1 MSGMTVN
8 TRSNVSDQTP
18 PLSGAGEYFDVAIA
32 GAGPAGL
39 ACAHAI
45 SAAAPTA
52 RLLLLEAGRP
62 LRRRP
67 CPVDRGRACTGCA
80 GICNVVSGFGGSM
93 HYGDGVKLSLL
104 PSGRRLVPHLGGPE
118 AAEAWCQQAFAWLT
132 GPLDSAP
139 PLVGEDLSP
148 WAVEAFAADEL
159 AIRSYPVAVLGESQ
173 LRQILIG
180 LHAELGPAVHLR
192 HDAELTTA
200 AAAAADGVVD
210 LRVRTRVG
218 VSVVRAGNLVLATG
232 RRGVASTAHLLH
244 QLGAEVEAPDI
255 SVGIRLEM
263 ATDVLDAIGGEH
275 PDLKI
280 SQHGAGERLKVKTF
294 CFCGGSNGGRIKFTN
309 YQDAF
314 GEPVITLD
322 GHETTE
328 RAAVDGRALAA
339 NFGLLAQVA
348 GRGDATAA
356 RESFLTGYRKLGAG
370 RPMVQSLKDFLNR
383 STEQPGWPELS
394 ARMPFTPSIADLRTG
409 PVHELFTAS
418 EHASLTAGATQLLG
432 AIQRYRRSGEPLAE
446 LAEQILVVAPELEF
460 LWGKP
465 RTDAS
470 CRIDGTPVYVVGDAA
485 GVAQGVVQA
494 AMTGLAAGSD
504 IAARLAAATGE

>member
-8 TRSNVSDQTP
+8 TRSNASDQIP
-18 PLSGAGEYFDVAIA
+18 PPSGAEYFNVAIA

-39 ACAHAI
+39 ACAHAVV
-45 SAAAPTA
+45 AAAPAA
-52 RLLLLEAGRP
+52 RVLLLEAGRP
-62 LRRRP
+62 LLRRP

-104 PSGRRLVPHLGGPE
+104 PSGRRLVPHLGGRQV
-118 AAEAWCQQAFAWLT
+118 AEAWCRQAFAWLT
-132 GPLDSAP
+132 GPLESAP
-139 PLVGEDLSP
+139 PLVGENLSP

-173 LRQILIG
+173 LRQVLTG
-180 LHAELGPAVHLR
+180 LHGELEHAVDLRHGAEL
-192 HDAELTTA
+192 A
-200 AAAAADGVVD
+200 AAATAGDGVD
-210 LRVRTRVG
+210 LRVRTRSGEYAVRVG
-218 VSVVRAGNLVLATG
+218 HLVLATG
-232 RRGVASTAHLLH
+232 RRGVAATEMLLH
-244 QLGAEVEAPDI
+244 RLGAEVEQPDI

-263 ATDVLDAIGGEH
+263 AVDVLDAIGGEH

-280 SQHGAGERLKVKTF
+280 SQYGAGERLKVKTF
-294 CFCGGSNGGRIKFTN
+294 CFCGGGNGGRIKFTN
-309 YQDAF
+309 YEGAF
-314 GEPVITLD
+314 GEPIITLD

-328 RAAVDGRALAA
+328 RTAVDGRALSA

-348 GRGDATAA
+348 GRGGATEA
-356 RESFLTGYRKLGAG
+356 RDSFLAGYRKLGAG
-370 RPMVQSLKDFLNR
+370 QPMVQTLAAFLNR
-383 STEQPGWPELS
+383 SAGQPGWPELS

-409 PVHELFTAS
+409 PVHELFTPG

-432 AIQRYRRSGEPLAE
+432 AIQRYRRDGEPLAK

-470 CRIDGTPVYVVGDAA
+470 CRIDGTPVYVIGDAA

-494 AMTGLAAGSD
+494 AMTGLAAGAD
-504 IAARLAAATGE
+504 IAARLAAAGGE